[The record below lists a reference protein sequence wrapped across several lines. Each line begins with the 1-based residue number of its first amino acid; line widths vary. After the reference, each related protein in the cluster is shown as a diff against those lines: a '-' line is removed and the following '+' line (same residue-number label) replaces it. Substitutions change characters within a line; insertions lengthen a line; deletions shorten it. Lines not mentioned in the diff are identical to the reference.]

1 MSGDDQTLE
10 INQHKI
16 FYFKKRSEDNTLYLD
31 EMINKIE
38 EKKNN
43 TSEADYKL
51 KIGTKNDIQSKIFVL
66 GN

>member
-10 INQHKI
+10 INQHK
-16 FYFKKRSEDNTLYLD
+16 FFFKKRSEDNTLYLD

-51 KIGTKNDIQSKIFVL
+51 KIGIKNDMQSKIFVL